1 MQACD
6 GMGMLV
12 YDCMIVDL
20 LVYKCVIGLVCQ
32 STSVLLF
39 CCIYD
44 CVGVLSLMCA
54 IVLVC

>member
-1 MQACD
+1 
-6 GMGMLV
+6 
-12 YDCMIVDL
+12 MIVGL

-39 CCIYD
+39 CCIILQVYD
-44 CVGVLSLMCA
+44 CVGVLWYKCK